1 MKKSPNLAIFPLV
14 LISGT
19 IGMSNLTISHAGSP
33 NTAISVVVLPGED
46 SCSCGSH
53 MGGLNARYENRKIS
67 IGFSHSPN
75 PANPVKHPI
84 VVIKDNRPVRSWDSL
99 ICSSSCSAISGSR
112 ATIYGRWRK
121 FDGFDF
127 EAYKIVF

>member
-1 MKKSPNLAIFPLV
+1 
-14 LISGT
+14 
-19 IGMSNLTISHAGSP
+19 
-33 NTAISVVVLPGED
+33 
-46 SCSCGSH
+46 
-53 MGGLNARYENRKIS
+53 MGGFNATYENKKIS

-75 PANPVKHPI
+75 SANPVKHPI
-84 VVIKDNRPVRSWDSL
+84 VVMQKNKPVRNWDSL
-99 ICSSSCSAISGSR
+99 ICSSNCSAISGSK